1 MTDEFGSYSWI
12 CFTAVGGGTGLSLVA
27 CGYALRQKEI
37 KGLGYLYAFWLI
49 VKPPWTSEQA

>member
-27 CGYALRQKEI
+27 CGYAVRQKEI
-37 KGLGYLYAFWLI
+37 
-49 VKPPWTSEQA
+49 